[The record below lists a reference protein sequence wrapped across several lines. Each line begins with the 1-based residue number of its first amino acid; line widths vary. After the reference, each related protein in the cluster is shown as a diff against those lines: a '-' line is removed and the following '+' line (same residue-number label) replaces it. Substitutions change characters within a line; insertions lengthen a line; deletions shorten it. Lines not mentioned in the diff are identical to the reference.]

1 MKTRRI
7 ASSLVLAAA
16 LALGATG
23 CSLIAPQGTTTPYA
37 PSDGVDVNIEN
48 IAVRNML
55 LVADESGE
63 NFNVVFTAVNNTAED
78 AIVRITFVKGSSE
91 ASADFNLAPGSTSFG
106 NPDGDVAPQ
115 LVSLSGLEAGATVE
129 AYFEVA
135 GGGEAKYMVP
145 VLDGTLAEY
154 QQYVLSKS
162 QMRKLEKEADK
173 DGEQASG
180 KATASAGGTASAEG
194 TAPAEATE
202 SAEGTAAAEAPAAQ

>member
-48 IAVRNML
+48 IAVRNLL
-55 LVADESGE
+55 LVADATGE
-63 NFNVVFTAVNNTAED
+63 NFNVVFTGVNNTAED

-91 ASADFNLAPGSTSFG
+91 ASADFDLAPGSTSFG

-115 LVSLSGLEAGATVE
+115 LVSLADLEAGATVE

-162 QMRKLEKEADK
+162 QLRKLEK
-173 DGEQASG
+173 QAEEDSEP
-180 KATASAGGTASAEG
+180 AEG
-194 TAPAEATE
+194 VTVQGQTDAATP
-202 SAEGTAAAEAPAAQ
+202 EAPTE

>member
-48 IAVRNML
+48 IAVRNL
-55 LVADESGE
+55 LLIADATGE
-63 NFNVVFTAVNNTAED
+63 NFNVVFTGVNNTSED

-106 NPDGDVAPQ
+106 NPEGDTAPQ
-115 LVSLSGLEAGATVE
+115 LVSISDLQAGETVE

-162 QMRKLEKEADK
+162 QLRKLEQQAEK
-173 DGEQASG
+173 DGEQA
-180 KATASAGGTASAEG
+180 AE
-194 TAPAEATE
+194 TTPATE
-202 SAEGTAAAEAPAAQ
+202 SPAATEAPAAQ

>member
-23 CSLIAPQGTTTPYA
+23 CSLIAPQGTLEPYA
-37 PSDGVDVNIEN
+37 PSDGVDVTIEN
-48 IAVRNML
+48 IAVRNL
-55 LVADESGE
+55 LLIADESGE
-63 NFNVVFTAVNNTAED
+63 NFNVVFTGVNNTADD

-106 NPDGDVAPQ
+106 NPEGETAPQ
-115 LVSLSGLEAGATVE
+115 LVSISDLQAGETVE

-145 VLDGTLAEY
+145 VLDGTLSY
-154 QQYVLSKS
+154 Y
-162 QMRKLEKEADK
+162 K
-173 DGEQASG
+173 DLV
-180 KATASAGGTASAEG
+180 
-194 TAPAEATE
+194 P
-202 SAEGTAAAEAPAAQ
+202 

>member
-16 LALGATG
+16 LALGASG
-23 CSLIAPQGTTTPYA
+23 CSLIAPQGTLEPYA
-37 PSDGVDVNIEN
+37 PSDGVDVTIEN
-48 IAVRNML
+48 IAVRNL
-55 LVADESGE
+55 LLIADESGE
-63 NFNVVFTAVNNTAED
+63 NFNVVFTGVNNTADD

-106 NPDGDVAPQ
+106 NPEGETAPQ
-115 LVSLSGLEAGATVE
+115 LVSISDLQAGETVE

-162 QMRKLEKEADK
+162 QLRKLEQ
-173 DGEQASG
+173 QA
-180 KATASAGGTASAEG
+180 E
-194 TAPAEATE
+194 
-202 SAEGTAAAEAPAAQ
+202 